1 MAFKHLSALASAVLP
16 TVFVSDTDKTISA
29 PIQTVRNY
37 RMFNC
42 TPITAAILGFAVIA
56 CFSAPAVAKNACYD
70 AIQEKIAYDYQ
81 GNTAWSPINIDTL
94 CEGVETTQ
102 EPATCFD
109 LAMHGG
115 VLNRDRSPT
124 WNWQEASRLCSRTS
138 SYERTILCFVQKRFD
153 ENFSRADAIA
163 YCNAASF
170 EARSQASL
178 SGKIFDPTG
187 SLSGS
192 RTPPKQTLTL
202 KQDGVYLANWEV
214 TVQLSDG
221 TLPYVALEES
231 SLVKGYK
238 SKTIEFPEDA
248 KVYIKA
254 TMVGIST
261 PVIVDQEVG
270 RYGSSC
276 IILKGSVFG
285 QNWDENKSC

>member
-1 MAFKHLSALASAVLP
+1 MTFKHLSALAYAVLP
-16 TVFVSDTDKTISA
+16 TVFVSGAYKTISVLSR
-29 PIQTVRNY
+29 TVRNN
-37 RMFNC
+37 RMFNR
-42 TPITAAILGFAVIA
+42 TQITAAILGFAIIA
-56 CFSAPAVAKNACYD
+56 CFSAPASAKNTCYN
-70 AIQEKIAYDYQ
+70 AVQGKIAYDYQ
-81 GNTAWSPINIDTL
+81 GNTAWTPRNIDSL
-94 CEGVETTQ
+94 CKGYETTQ

-115 VLNRDRSPT
+115 VLNRDRSPA
-124 WNWQEASRLCSRTS
+124 WNWQEAFGLCSRSS
-138 SYERTILCFVQKRFD
+138 SYEQTILCFVKKRFD
-153 ENFSRADAIA
+153 ENFSRADAIE
-163 YCNAASF
+163 YCSAASF

-178 SGKIFDPTG
+178 SGQIFDPTG

-214 TVQLSDG
+214 TVQLPDG

-231 SLVKGYK
+231 GLAKGYK

-254 TMVGIST
+254 TMVGIGT